1 MPKVRL
7 CPECGASRR
16 IVREHRW
23 LSDGTIVQT
32 KNPDHRMVFIE
43 NENIN
48 GIFRNIEEILS
59 MPIDRIIVEA
69 KRRATFDFVDHILPG
84 VVKAVVQRVG
94 MRPVIRNI
102 TALGKVMGYGN
113 IELANLRRVHDE
125 GDYVTIH
132 TQGIYSLPLFC
143 GDLAG
148 SFNAIDR
155 REVAVSHRELGPE
168 EHEITGFISVHPM
181 ELMDRLKPIPYTHK
195 PGDIEL
201 ERCPKCGGPKALAN
215 YRWDTERGM
224 ILHRET
230 GRRMVILGPSTV
242 DTIIEELQNE
252 LGESIPEVVIEAQ
265 RRFVRNEFY
274 SLDEARTFEDLRRA
288 LALRGLG
295 NLREMDWGAD
305 RLRFRLE
312 NPCLFLPMV
321 GLVLGVFEL
330 ATGKEGRAEWE
341 LRPDGDLVVEV
352 NSVS

>member
-1 MPKVRL
+1 MTSRRF

-23 LSDGTIVQT
+23 LSDGTIVQA
-32 KNPDHRMVFIE
+32 KNPDHRMIFIE

-48 GIFRNIEEILS
+48 GIFRNIEEIIS
-59 MPIDRIIVEA
+59 MSIERIIVEA

-94 MRPVIRNI
+94 VRPVIRNI

-113 IELANLRRVHDE
+113 IELANLRRVRDE

-132 TQGIYSLPLFC
+132 TRGLYSIPLFC

-155 REVAVSHRELGPE
+155 REVAVSYRELGPDE
-168 EHEITGFISVHPM
+168 LELTGFISVHPM
-181 ELMDRLKPIPYTHK
+181 ELMDRLKPVPYTHK
-195 PGDIEL
+195 EGDIRL
-201 ERCPKCGGPKALAN
+201 ERCGKCGGPRALAD
-215 YRWDTERGM
+215 YRWDWEKGM
-224 ILHRET
+224 ILHRES
-230 GRRMVILGPSTV
+230 GRRMVILGPSTI
-242 DTIIEELQNE
+242 DTIIDELQKE

-265 RRFVRNEFY
+265 RRFVREGFY
-274 SLDEARTFEDLRRA
+274 SLDEARTFEDFRKA

-295 NLREMDWGAD
+295 NLRDMDWSAD

-321 GLVLGVFEL
+321 GLVLGIFEL
-330 ATGKEGRAEWE
+330 RSGKDGSAEWE
-341 LRPDGDLVVEV
+341 VRPDGDLVVEV
-352 NSVS
+352 SPKP

>member
-7 CPECGASRR
+7 CSECGASRR

-32 KNPDHRMVFIE
+32 KNPDHRMIFIE

-48 GIFRNIEEILS
+48 GIFRNIEDIIC
-59 MPIDRIIVEA
+59 MPIERIIVEA
-69 KRRATFDFVDHILPG
+69 KRRATFDFVDHILPD

-94 MRPVIRNI
+94 VRPVIRNI

-113 IELANLRRVHDE
+113 IELANLRRVRDE
-125 GDYVTIH
+125 GDYVTIR
-132 TQGIYSLPLFC
+132 TEGIYSLPLFC

-155 REVAVSHRELGPE
+155 REVAVSHREVAPDV
-168 EHEITGFISVHPM
+168 HEITGHISVHPM

-201 ERCPKCGGPKALAN
+201 EKCPKCGGPKALSD

-230 GRRMVILGPSTV
+230 GRRMVMLGPSTV
-242 DTIIEELQNE
+242 DTIIEELQGE

-265 RRFVRNEFY
+265 RRFVRSDFY
-274 SLDEARTFEDLRRA
+274 SLDEARTVEDFRRA

-295 NLREMDWGAD
+295 NLREMEWGTD
-305 RLRFRLE
+305 RLRLRLE

-321 GLVLGVFEL
+321 GLVLGIFEL
-330 ATGKEGRAEWE
+330 ATGKEGRPEWE
-341 LRPDGDLVVEV
+341 IREDGDLVVEV
-352 NSVS
+352 TPKP